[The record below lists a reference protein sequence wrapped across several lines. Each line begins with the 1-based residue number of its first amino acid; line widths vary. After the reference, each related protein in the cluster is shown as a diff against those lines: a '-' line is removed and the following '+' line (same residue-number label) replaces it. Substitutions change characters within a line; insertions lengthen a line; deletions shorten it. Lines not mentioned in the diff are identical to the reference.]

1 VIAIAGGGV
10 AGAAT
15 ATNLARA
22 GRRVAVFER
31 TSGPHDKLCGEFIS
45 IEAQEMLQELGIDI
59 SDAAPIERLRLC
71 AGRSAA
77 EAPLPFRGASLSRRL
92 LDERLLAG
100 AAAAGAEIR
109 RGIAVRAIAP
119 DALLLADDIRVDGE
133 AIVLAS
139 GKHDLR
145 GARRPAGRAIAFK
158 MHFAPAPGT
167 LANTVEIHLFAGGYA
182 GLEPIEAG
190 AMNLCFVVDRAVFEK
205 WGRRW
210 THVLDLCP
218 LLAERL
224 SGAAPRWPKPLS
236 VASVPYGFLYR
247 GSAPWFCVGDQFAVI
262 PSFAGDGIA
271 MALHGARGVAA
282 AILSG
287 EAPDVFHARLRA
299 ELAPQMRRANIFAR
313 LLVWQRPTVAAVRM
327 LPGLATRAA
336 RATRLSA
343 A

>member
-1 VIAIAGGGV
+1 VILIAGGGV
-10 AGAAT
+10 AGAA
-15 ATNLARA
+15 AAALLARA
-22 GRRVAVFER
+22 GRHVTVFER
-31 TSGPHDKLCGEFIS
+31 TRGPHDKLCGEFIS
-45 IEAQEMLQELGIDI
+45 IEAQAMLQELGVDI

-77 EAPLPFRGASLSRRL
+77 EAPLPFRGASFSRRL
-92 LDERLLAG
+92 LDERVLAR
-100 AAAAGAEIR
+100 AAEAGAEIR

-119 DALLLADDIRVDGE
+119 DALMLADGSRVAGE

-145 GARRPAGRAIAFK
+145 GAGRPAGRAIAFK
-158 MHFAPAPGT
+158 MHFAPAPAA
-167 LANTVEIHLFAGGYA
+167 LMNTVEIHLFAGGYA

-190 AMNLCFVVDRAVFEK
+190 AMNLCFVVDRAVFAK

-210 THVLDLCP
+210 TRVLDLCP

-224 SGAAPRWPKPLS
+224 SGATPRWPKPLS

-247 GSAPWFCVGDQFAVI
+247 GSAPWFRVGDQLAVI

-271 MALHGARGVAA
+271 MALHGARRAAA

-287 EAPDVFHARLRA
+287 ETPSAFHAGLSG
-299 ELAPQMRRANIFAR
+299 ELAPQMRRANILAR
-313 LLVWQRPTVAAVRM
+313 LLAWRQSAVTAMRM
-327 LPGLATRAA
+327 LPCLATRAA
-336 RATRLSA
+336 RATRLPA